1 LEGRR
6 GVVTNSLAEKLTF
19 VLQNGKR
26 ICTNWPSSVSMKTGV
41 RFMVGGGVFDTT
53 QAPFHALV
61 EDDLQLHPEH
71 PQIWEDSFGFA

>member
-6 GVVTNSLAEKLTF
+6 GVVTNSLAEMLTF